1 VRRATYLL
9 TVRAE
14 PGVDEVHA
22 LRALLKVMLRT
33 YGLRCV
39 GITPR
44 DGETN
49 MDARKYASAFVK
61 PDNVRDGPI
70 QTRIINVFEQERFNR
85 LALELET
92 GSQFGLNDGNT
103 NTLIKAWGHETDKWI
118 GLEIELYLGSYKDWN
133 EDPPTEKETV
143 RVKALSPRPGVQNGG
158 TPDNKP
164 PLPPSLTAATSK
176 DLDDEIP
183 F

>member
-1 VRRATYLL
+1 MV
-9 TVRAE
+9 
-14 PGVDEVHA
+14 
-22 LRALLKVMLRT
+22 
-33 YGLRCV
+33 
-39 GITPR
+39 
-44 DGETN
+44 
-49 MDARKYASAFVK
+49 DARKYASAFVK

-103 NTLIKAWGHETDKWI
+103 NTLIKAWGHDTDKWI